1 MLQKG
6 RKIGSKASVN
16 EGEIGMGRINSILEH
31 YIPTA
36 GIIYLFA
43 GE

>member
-6 RKIGSKASVN
+6 RKIGSKASLN
-16 EGEIGMGRINSILEH
+16 EGVIGMGRINPIFEH
-31 YIPTA
+31 NIPAA
-36 GIIYLFA
+36 GIIYIFA